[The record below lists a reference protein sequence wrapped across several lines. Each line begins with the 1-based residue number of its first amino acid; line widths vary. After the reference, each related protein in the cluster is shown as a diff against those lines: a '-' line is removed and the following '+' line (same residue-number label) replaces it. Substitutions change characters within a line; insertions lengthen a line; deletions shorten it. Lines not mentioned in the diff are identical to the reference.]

1 MMKEFPEQF
10 DALIEK
16 YTELLVGETD
26 SDKKEM
32 VTQYA
37 LYSFIAKNMPAL
49 VKHWN
54 SLYPEGKDEM
64 KRIVGEIKVMNEA
77 HRAEMN
83 RKKNEE

>member
-1 MMKEFPEQF
+1 MKEFPEQF
-10 DALIEK
+10 DALLEK

-26 SDKKEM
+26 AAKKEM
-32 VTQYA
+32 VTHYA

-64 KRIVGEIKVMNEA
+64 KRIVGEIKEMNVT
-77 HRAEMN
+77 HRAEMS
-83 RKKNEE
+83 RKKKDK

>member
-1 MMKEFPEQF
+1 MKEFPEQF
-10 DALIEK
+10 DALVEK
-16 YTELLVGETD
+16 YTELLVGDTD
-26 SDKKEM
+26 SDNKEM

-54 SLYPEGKDEM
+54 SLYPDGKDEM
-64 KRIVGEIKVMNEA
+64 KRIVGQIKEMNEA

-83 RKKNEE
+83 KKKKEE

>member
-1 MMKEFPEQF
+1 MKEFPEQF
-10 DALIEK
+10 DALLEK

-26 SDKKEM
+26 ATKKEM

-64 KRIVGEIKVMNEA
+64 KRIVGEIKEMNEA
-77 HRAEMN
+77 HRAEMS
-83 RKKNEE
+83 RKKKDE

>member
-1 MMKEFPEQF
+1 MKEFPEQF
-10 DALIEK
+10 DALLEK
-16 YTELLVGETD
+16 YTELLVGE
-26 SDKKEM
+26 SDAGKKEM

-37 LYSFIAKNMPAL
+37 IYSFIAKNMPAL

-64 KRIVGEIKVMNEA
+64 KRIVGEIKKMNEA

-83 RKKNEE
+83 GKNNGE

>member
-1 MMKEFPEQF
+1 MLKEFPEQF
-10 DALIEK
+10 DALVEK
-16 YTELLVGETD
+16 YTELLVGDTD

-64 KRIVGEIKVMNEA
+64 KRIVREIKEMNEA

-83 RKKNEE
+83 GKKKEE

>member
-1 MMKEFPEQF
+1 MSEFNDQF
-10 DALIEK
+10 DALLEK
-16 YTELLVGETD
+16 YTELLVGD
-26 SDKKEM
+26 SDPDKKEM

-54 SLYPEGKDEM
+54 GLYPEGKEEM
-64 KRIVGEIKVMNEA
+64 KRIVGEIKQMNEA

-83 RKKNEE
+83 DKKNEE

>member
-1 MMKEFPEQF
+1 MKEFPEQF
-10 DALIEK
+10 DALLEK

-26 SDKKEM
+26 ASKKEM

-64 KRIVGEIKVMNEA
+64 KRIVGEIKEMNEA
-77 HRAEMN
+77 HRAEMS
-83 RKKNEE
+83 RKKKDE

>member
-1 MMKEFPEQF
+1 MKEFPEQF
-10 DALIEK
+10 NALLEK

-26 SDKKEM
+26 AGKKEM

-64 KRIVGEIKVMNEA
+64 KRIVGEIKEMNEA
-77 HRAEMN
+77 HRAEMS
-83 RKKNEE
+83 RKKKDE

>member
-1 MMKEFPEQF
+1 MKEFPEQF

-16 YTELLVGETD
+16 YSELLIGET
-26 SDKKEM
+26 SPEKKEM

-54 SLYPEGKDEM
+54 SLYPEGKEEM
-64 KRIVGEIKVMNEA
+64 KKMIGEIKELNET
-77 HRAEMN
+77 HRKEIN

>member
-1 MMKEFPEQF
+1 MKEFPEQF
-10 DALIEK
+10 DALLEK
-16 YTELLVGETD
+16 YTELLVGQTD
-26 SDKKEM
+26 ASKKEM

-64 KRIVGEIKVMNEA
+64 KRIVGEIKEMNEV
-77 HRAEMN
+77 HRAEMS
-83 RKKNEE
+83 RKKKDE

>member
-1 MMKEFPEQF
+1 MKEFPEQF
-10 DALIEK
+10 DALLEK

-26 SDKKEM
+26 DSKKEM
-32 VTQYA
+32 VSQYA

-64 KRIVGEIKVMNEA
+64 KRIVGEIKEMNEA

-83 RKKNEE
+83 RKKNDE

>member
-1 MMKEFPEQF
+1 MKEQF

-26 SDKKEM
+26 PEKKDM

-64 KRIVGEIKVMNEA
+64 KRIVGEIKELNEA
-77 HRAEMN
+77 HRAEMS
-83 RKKNEE
+83 RRKNEE